1 MKRTLISVFAL
12 FLAVT
17 VFAQDNT
24 LLWKIS
30 GKGLKKESY
39 LFGTLHMACGEDFRM
54 EDKVKVAAGKVE
66 GLVLEVDL
74 ENPNNLA
81 TIQNLMKPDP
91 DFFKDFDPK
100 KKALI
105 DSVMKSKSLP
115 VEIFDQAPPVV
126 VLSLLTMQ
134 SFACSDPTNIKMMEM
149 ELKKLAELK
158 DKPVAELETPE
169 FQINLLN
176 NLFHAEDLYNY
187 LKDSDSQVAATKK
200 LVAAYFSENI
210 KDIEKL
216 SEEMDYLSPEGHDK
230 LLKERNNAW
239 MEKLP
244 TLLKEKPLLVAVG
257 AAHLV
262 GEKGLIKLLK
272 KQGYKVTP
280 VLD

>member
-1 MKRTLISVFAL
+1 MKRTLISVLAL

-17 VFAQDNT
+17 VFAQENT

-39 LFGTLHMACGEDFRM
+39 LFGTLHMACAEDFKM
-54 EDKVKVAAGKVE
+54 EDKVKIAAGKVD

-74 ENPNNLA
+74 ENPDNLA
-81 TIQNLMKPDP
+81 NIQNLMKPIP

-105 DSVMKSKSLP
+105 DSVMKSKNLP
-115 VEIFDQAPPVV
+115 VEIFDQVPPVV
-126 VLSLLTMQ
+126 VLSLLSMQ
-134 SFACSDPTNIKMMEM
+134 SFACSDPTNIKLMEF
-149 ELKKLAELK
+149 ELKELAELK

-176 NLFHAEDLYNY
+176 SLFRAEDLYNY
-187 LKDSDSQVAATKK
+187 LKDSHSQVEATKK

-210 KDIEKL
+210 QDIEKL
-216 SEEMDYLSPEGHDK
+216 SEDLDFLSPEGHDK

-244 TLLKEKPLLVAVG
+244 TMLNEKPLLVAVG

-262 GEKGLIKLLK
+262 GEKGLINLLK

>member
-17 VFAQDNT
+17 VFAQENT

-39 LFGTLHMACGEDFRM
+39 LFGTLHMACAEDFKM
-54 EDKVKVAAGKVE
+54 EDKVKVAAGKVD

-74 ENPNNLA
+74 ENPDNLA
-81 TIQNLMKPDP
+81 NIQNLMKPIP

-100 KKALI
+100 KKAVI
-105 DSVMKSKSLP
+105 DSVMKSKNLP
-115 VEIFDQAPPVV
+115 VEIFDQVPPVV
-126 VLSLLTMQ
+126 VLSLLSMQ

-176 NLFHAEDLYNY
+176 SLFRAEDLYNY
-187 LKDSDSQVAATKK
+187 LKDSDSQVGATKK

-216 SEEMDYLSPEGHDK
+216 SEDMDFLSPEGHDK

-244 TLLKEKPLLVAVG
+244 TILNEKPLLVAVG

-262 GEKGLIKLLK
+262 GEKGLINLLK